1 MGNGSVVN
9 SLIEQALLNTHTGF
23 FGKVESVKG
32 FTAKVQP
39 LQQYKEVGGSTAKK
53 HAVLLSVPILHNVRK
68 WREREITFTDED
80 ITDGD
85 TTTEGIVATSQDKSH
100 KHTFTVYDPIP
111 IEKGDIVYCVCAD
124 RDITE
129 TKEGNFALPSLG
141 HHKLSDAVIIGVV
154 EDEEWISKKKKNQTL
169 MKE

>member
-23 FGKVESVKG
+23 FGKVMSVKG

-39 LQQYKEVGGSTAKK
+39 LQQYKAVGGTAKK

-80 ITDGD
+80 TTDGD
-85 TTTEGIVATSQDKSH
+85 TNMSSVVAAPPDKSH
-100 KHTFTVYDPIP
+100 KHKFTVYDPIP

-124 RDITE
+124 REITQ
-129 TKEGNFALPSLG
+129 TKKGKFALPTLG
-141 HHKLSDAVIIGVV
+141 HHNLTDAVIIGVID
-154 EDEEWISKKKKNQTL
+154 DEEWISKKKKKQTL
-169 MKE
+169 KKEK